1 MTSTL
6 FNNALHFDGTGG
18 AYLTRT
24 NTAVDH
30 SPLSRTSSQPSSVTD
45 GKTGKNSQPWASSII
60 FKIESIDSSNPSILW
75 RKRAGGA
82 DHLTLKLDTSGKLVF
97 TLGRLGD
104 GNYIKFTSANSLA
117 TDQWTAIYLEYNGGR
132 TRQTDDYGSR
142 FRIKS
147 IDLSD
152 GTTTDLT
159 TTGTWEA
166 FGNGSR
172 NNVTGSLIIGANSA
186 GNNNFSGDIAAF
198 AITTL
203 KQIQI
208 FLTTQRS
215 TILSETQNMAIRL
228 QNRQQI

>member
-24 NTAVDH
+24 NTAVDN

-60 FKIESIDSSNPSILW
+60 FKIESIHSSNPSILW

-104 GNYIKFTSANSLA
+104 GNYIKFT
-117 TDQWTAIYLEYNGGR
+117 
-132 TRQTDDYGSR
+132 
-142 FRIKS
+142 
-147 IDLSD
+147 
-152 GTTTDLT
+152 
-159 TTGTWEA
+159 
-166 FGNGSR
+166 
-172 NNVTGSLIIGANSA
+172 
-186 GNNNFSGDIAAF
+186 
-198 AITTL
+198 
-203 KQIQI
+203 
-208 FLTTQRS
+208 
-215 TILSETQNMAIRL
+215 
-228 QNRQQI
+228 